1 MFQRL
6 KQTLNFSINMF
17 TVTIAFGIVNLFN
30 HRLLVG
36 SKKKKQKRNQNKYG
50 EWKLS
55 LSRTYFFGLLYYS
68 GM

>member
-36 SKKKKQKRNQNKYG
+36 SKKKKQKRKQNKYG
-50 EWKLS
+50 EWK
-55 LSRTYFFGLLYYS
+55 
-68 GM
+68 